1 MQCVLSAAEMRAVDR
16 ATIERRQVPGIVL
29 METAARAVTD
39 SLLARSPNLAAERV
53 LVLCGKGNNGGD
65 GLAVARQLLLHTPR
79 LRLRTALLADPSS
92 LMPDSAANWA
102 MLAAQDHVADVVP
115 TESAWEALLPA
126 VADSTIVVDALLGT
140 GIRGAP
146 RGLAAKVIAD
156 VNSGLRGA
164 RVVAVDMPSGLGSDA
179 GALLGD
185 GMRADWTVT
194 FTAPKIGQ
202 VLAPAC
208 ERVGELIVARIGTAD
223 SVLDELPG
231 PRLLL
236 AEKSDARAFAIRRDR
251 SGHKGTYGH
260 VLAVGGSRSKP
271 GAILM
276 TGKSALRAGAGLS
289 TVATA
294 SSAAEALLATAP
306 ELMLE
311 PAGEL
316 PDGTLGPEA
325 FDEGWFAGKSVV
337 AVGPGLGTSA
347 ASAALVQRIAADC
360 PLPLVIDADG
370 LAAVTPDLL
379 RKRDAPTVLT
389 PHPGEMGRMIGS
401 DAPSV
406 QRDRVRAAR
415 EFAATSGAYV
425 VLKGNR
431 TLTAAPDGD
440 VIVNPTGTPGM
451 ATAGSGD
458 VLTGMIA
465 AFLAQFPDRPV
476 RDTVAAA
483 VYLHGAAG
491 ELAAAE
497 RGEQGMLATDIS
509 QHLPEA
515 IREAAA

>member
-1 MQCVLSAAEMRAVDR
+1 MRRVLSAAEMRAIDR
-16 ATIERRQVPGIVL
+16 ATIEGRRVPGIVL

-39 SLLARSPNLAAERV
+39 SLLSRLPNLPVERV

-65 GLAVARQLLLHTPR
+65 GLAVARQLLLHAPR
-79 LRLRTALLADPSS
+79 LRLRTALLADPAS
-92 LMPDSAANWA
+92 LTPDAAANWA

-126 VADSTIVVDALLGT
+126 VSDSTIVVDALLGT
-140 GIRGAP
+140 GISGAP
-146 RGLAAKVIAD
+146 RGLVAKVIAD

-164 RVVAVDMPSGLGSDA
+164 RAVAVDMPSGLGSDA

-185 GMRADWTVT
+185 CMRADWTVT

-208 ERVGELIVARIGTAD
+208 ERAGELIVARIGTAD
-223 SVLDELPG
+223 SVLEELPG

-236 AEKSDARAFAIRRDR
+236 AEKADARPFATPRDR

-276 TGKSALRAGAGLS
+276 TGKAALRAGAGLS

-311 PAGEL
+311 PTGEL
-316 PDGTLGPEA
+316 SDGTLGPEQ
-325 FDEGWFAGKSVV
+325 FDESWFTGKSVV

-347 ASAALVQRIAADC
+347 ASAALVQRIAAAC

-370 LAAVTPDLL
+370 LAAVSADLL
-379 RKRDAPTVLT
+379 RKRNAPTVLT
-389 PHPGEMGRMIGS
+389 PHPGEMGRMIGT
-401 DAPSV
+401 DAASV

-415 EFAATSGAYV
+415 EFAAHAGAHV

-431 TLTAAPDGD
+431 TLTASPDGD
-440 VIVNPTGTPGM
+440 VVVNPTGTPGM

-491 ELAAAE
+491 ELAASE
-497 RGEQGMLATDIS
+497 HGEQGMLATDIS
-509 QHLPEA
+509 HHLPEA
-515 IREAAA
+515 IRAAAA

>member
-1 MQCVLSAAEMRAVDR
+1 MQRVLSAAEMQAVDR
-16 ATIERRQVPGIVL
+16 TTIEQRHVPGIVL

-39 SLLARSPNLAAERV
+39 SLLARLPNLAAERV

-65 GLAVARQLLLHTPR
+65 GLAVARQLLLRAPR
-79 LRLRTALLADPSS
+79 LQLRTALLADPSS
-92 LMPDSAANWA
+92 LVPDAAANWA
-102 MLAAQDHVADVVP
+102 MLAAQDHVADIVP

-126 VADSTIVVDALLGT
+126 VSDSTVVVDALLGT
-140 GIRGAP
+140 GIRGTP
-146 RGLAAKVIAD
+146 RDLVARVIAD
-156 VNSGLRGA
+156 VNSGFRGA

-179 GALLGD
+179 GAILGD
-185 GMRADWTVT
+185 CMRADWTVT

-202 VLAPAC
+202 ALAPAC
-208 ERVGELIVARIGTAD
+208 ERVGNLIVARIGTAD
-223 SVLDELPG
+223 SVIEELPG

-236 AEKSDARAFAIRRDR
+236 AEKADAKQFAASRDR

-289 TVATA
+289 SVATA

-316 PDGTLGPEA
+316 PDGTLGPEQ
-325 FDEGWFAGKSVV
+325 FDEAWFAGKSVV

-347 ASAALVQRIAADC
+347 GSAALIQRIATAC

-370 LAAVTPDLL
+370 LAAVTADLL

-389 PHPGEMGRMIGS
+389 PHPGEMGRMIGT
-401 DAPSV
+401 DAASV

-415 EFAATSGAYV
+415 EFAAASGAYV

-431 TLTAAPDGD
+431 TLTASPDGD

-458 VLTGMIA
+458 ILTGMIA
-465 AFLAQFPDRPV
+465 AFLAQFSDRPV
-476 RDTVAAA
+476 RDAVAAA

-497 RGEQGMLATDIS
+497 HGEQGMLATDIS
-509 QHLPEA
+509 QHLAEA